1 MFDEPFHEVQSRAEF
16 RQLQIFIGLVGL
28 GDIARPADNDR
39 IARLLEM
46 PAFGSVA
53 DDVAAIVA
61 RQPPRKCLGRAWA
74 TAQRLRSGNVGI
86 NSLQRNHEA
95 PFGGFKQSG
104 VGRDGGSFGLHAY
117 SEMQS
122 IIWPG

>member
-1 MFDEPFHEVQSRAEF
+1 MHARHLDLLGLAVALPFPRLADVF
-16 RQLQIFIGLVGL
+16 RRLHHQRRRDQRYVFS
-28 GDIARPADNDR
+28 GDT
-39 IARLLEM
+39 
-46 PAFGSVA
+46 
-53 DDVAAIVA
+53 
-61 RQPPRKCLGRAWA
+61 GRAWA